1 MSFATGEAADWYRCA
16 TWRSCLK
23 NVFRQAAPVTS
34 ELKRA
39 KTQETAADIR
49 RVGIIVYST
58 TPAFLYATGVTT
70 NFTASFAVTVTVAVA
85 AFVTVAV
92 AAFVTVAVAAFV
104 AVVVDVVAVAAV
116 LAAVAA
122 RCVMASQPS
131 SLE

>member
-1 MSFATGEAADWYRCA
+1 VSFATGEAADWYRCA

-70 NFTASFAVTVTVAVA
+70 NFTASFAVTVA
-85 AFVTVAV
+85 VAV

>member
-92 AAFVTVAVAAFV
+92 AAFVTV
-104 AVVVDVVAVAAV
+104 VVDVVAVAAV

>member
-92 AAFVTVAVAAFV
+92 AAFV